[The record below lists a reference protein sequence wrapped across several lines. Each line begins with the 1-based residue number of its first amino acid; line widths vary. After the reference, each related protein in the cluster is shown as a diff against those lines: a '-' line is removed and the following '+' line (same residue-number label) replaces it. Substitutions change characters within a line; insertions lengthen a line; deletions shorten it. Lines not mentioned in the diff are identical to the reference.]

1 MFSFITGHLIV
12 QQQLDDE
19 KHRDISTWIA
29 LISAD
34 LGQACAM
41 AVEWYDDP
49 DAAQATVGWPACT
62 SADALGAR
70 LAFPHATQPEP

>member
-62 SADALGAR
+62 SADALRAR
-70 LAFPHATQPEP
+70 LAFHHATQPEP